1 MKTSFLSLLLAGTA
15 LVHGQSEWPEW
26 RGPNGNGAYSDGKI
40 PMKFSEKGKELVW
53 KAALPGRGCSTP
65 IVKNGLL
72 FLTAPIDGKDSL
84 LAFDLDGKEKWKVSY
99 AEETPGRGQ
108 KVGSGANSSC
118 VSDGKVVVGYFKSG
132 RVVGVNHEGKKL
144 WEYDLHKK
152 YGEDKL
158 WWDQGTSPVLAAG
171 NAVIAV
177 MQTEGNSYLVSIDL
191 QSGDIAWK
199 TDRNIKTQRE
209 SGDSYTTPHVV
220 KVDGVETIISFG
232 ADHITGHDAK
242 SGKLVWTSAGVN
254 PDNKGMWRTIASSV
268 YTDGVVVVPHGRGD
282 FLMGLKAGG
291 QGDVTKSNVL
301 WRKKYSCTDAATPVA
316 HDGKV
321 YLLIDRGKNR
331 GVINCID
338 AKSGKELWSGRLPKS
353 ASTYYASPIM
363 IGDTFCVPREDG
375 TVVMAK
381 IKKDGLGEVVENK
394 LGQSF
399 IASPIAVDGKLI
411 LRGDTFLWCVK

>member
-1 MKTSFLSLLLAGTA
+1 
-15 LVHGQSEWPEW
+15 
-26 RGPNGNGAYSDGKI
+26 
-40 PMKFSEKGKELVW
+40 
-53 KAALPGRGCSTP
+53 
-65 IVKNGLL
+65 
-72 FLTAPIDGKDSL
+72 
-84 LAFDLDGKEKWKVSY
+84 
-99 AEETPGRGQ
+99 
-108 KVGSGANSSC
+108 
-118 VSDGKVVVGYFKSG
+118 
-132 RVVGVNHEGKKL
+132 
-144 WEYDLHKK
+144 
-152 YGEDKL
+152 
-158 WWDQGTSPVLAAG
+158 
-171 NAVIAV
+171 

-199 TDRNIKTQRE
+199 TDRNIETQKE

-242 SGKLVWTSAGVN
+242 SGKLVWTSAGIN
-254 PDNKGMWRTIASSV
+254 PDNKGMWRAIASSV

-338 AKSGKELWSGRLPKS
+338 AKSGKELWSGKLPKS

-363 IGDTFCVPREDG
+363 IGDTFCAPREDG

-381 IKKDGLGEVVENK
+381 IKRDGLGEVVENK

>member
-1 MKTSFLSLLLAGTA
+1 MKTSFLSLLLAGMA

-40 PMKFSEKGKELVW
+40 PMKFSEKGKEVVW

-84 LAFDLDGKEKWKVSY
+84 LAFDLDGKQKWKVSY
-99 AEETPGRGQ
+99 AEEAPGRGQ

-132 RVVGVNHEGKKL
+132 RVVGVSHEGEKL
-144 WEYDLHKK
+144 WEHDLHKK

-177 MQTEGNSYLVSIDL
+177 MQAEGNSYLVSIDL

-199 TDRNIKTQRE
+199 TDRNIETLKE

-232 ADHITGHDAK
+232 ADHITGYDARC
-242 SGKLVWTSAGVN
+242 GKLVWTSAGIN
-254 PDNKGMWRTIASSV
+254 PDNKRMWRTIASSV
-268 YTDGVVVVPHGRGD
+268 YTDGVVVAPHGRGD

-291 QGDVTKSNVL
+291 QADVTKSNVL

-331 GVINCID
+331 GVINCIN
-338 AKSGKELWSGRLPKS
+338 AKSGKELWSGKLPKS
-353 ASTYYASPIM
+353 AGTYYASPIM
-363 IGDTFCVPREDG
+363 IGDTFCAPREDG

-394 LGQSF
+394 LGLSF